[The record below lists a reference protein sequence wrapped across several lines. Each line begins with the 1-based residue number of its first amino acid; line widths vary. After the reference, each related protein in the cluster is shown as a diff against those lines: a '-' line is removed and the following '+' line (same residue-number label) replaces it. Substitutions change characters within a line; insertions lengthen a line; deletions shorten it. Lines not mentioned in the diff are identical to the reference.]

1 MRFSHES
8 NMRNSRLPH
17 CASIFSSRN
26 TAAAFSSST
35 LPENSLS
42 ATPTRKLK
50 SCSRRMSRRQRRI
63 ARRKS
68 PVYQPCDLISS
79 LKNTALR
86 RRARPSHHLSTRV
99 GSAPQSPPVWFCG
112 RASKSR
118 GHQKR
123 RPAEAALAPS
133 CWSLVKPRVPGPT
146 QADTRIPPPFSGPA
160 VLLPEKSAVWSA
172 PTCRLRLRQTPWRLL
187 QRSRCREVLQS
198 RRHRSLRRKT
208 RQLRSFLPVFRL
220 QAARLQCGSA
230 DWPTEKPTPRANT
243 RLDAGNV
250 A

>member
-1 MRFSHES
+1 
-8 NMRNSRLPH
+8 
-17 CASIFSSRN
+17 RN

-50 SCSRRMSRRQRRI
+50 SCFRKMSRRQRRI

-79 LKNTALR
+79 LKNHCTPAACSAEPPSFNARRICAAISAGLVLR
-86 RRARPSHHLSTRV
+86 EGIEIKRSS
-99 GSAPQSPPVWFCG
+99 
-112 RASKSR
+112 
-118 GHQKR
+118 KR

-133 CWSLVKPRVPGPT
+133 CWSLVKQRVPGPT

-187 QRSRCREVLQS
+187 QRSRCREV
-198 RRHRSLRRKT
+198 
-208 RQLRSFLPVFRL
+208 P
-220 QAARLQCGSA
+220 
-230 DWPTEKPTPRANT
+230 
-243 RLDAGNV
+243 
-250 A
+250 